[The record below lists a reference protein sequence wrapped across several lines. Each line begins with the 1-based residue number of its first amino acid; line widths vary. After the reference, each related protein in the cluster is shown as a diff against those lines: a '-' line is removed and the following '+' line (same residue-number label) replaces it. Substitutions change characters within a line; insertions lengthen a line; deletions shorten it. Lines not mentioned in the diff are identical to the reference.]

1 MSFKVKVGLEIHV
14 QITSLKTKLF
24 CSCSADYRGK
34 PPNTN
39 VCPVCMGLP
48 GSLPVLNI
56 KAVREAVKVA
66 LALNSKINNVLIFT
80 RKHYFYPDLPK
91 NYQISQ
97 YDGIGSA
104 PIAKG
109 GYININIDGKVKK
122 VRIRRINIEEDPGR
136 IVYPFGSI
144 TKSPYT
150 MIDYNRSG
158 VALLEIVTEPDLES
172 PKEARVFVQKLA
184 SILEHLGVT
193 NPKLEG
199 SIRVDANIS
208 IEDQERVEVKNIGSL
223 KELEKALT
231 YEVARQTAIVK
242 SGGKVVRETRH
253 WDKTKNITISARL
266 KEFEED
272 YRYFPDPDLPAL
284 KIDRKF
290 IEEIKAS
297 LPELPDERIERFVKE
312 YGLSNYLASV
322 IVTESKDLADLFE
335 EAITVCGNP
344 KLVASILVNEFL
356 RWIDEAGLSIYEGL
370 RRLNKDRLCS
380 IVELLR
386 KGVIS
391 TKLLKEY
398 VKQVVLNDVEPND
411 LVRKGLTVLIDRE
424 FIEKIVDEVFKE
436 YRNAVLDALKNPKA
450 INFLVGQVMRKT
462 RGRAD
467 PKIVNEIIKERL
479 RRFEKSS

>member
-1 MSFKVKVGLEIHV
+1 M
-14 QITSLKTKLF
+14 
-24 CSCSADYRGK
+24 
-34 PPNTN
+34 
-39 VCPVCMGLP
+39 
-48 GSLPVLNI
+48 
-56 KAVREAVKVA
+56 
-66 LALNSKINNVLIFT
+66 
-80 RKHYFYPDLPK
+80 
-91 NYQISQ
+91 
-97 YDGIGSA
+97 
-104 PIAKG
+104 
-109 GYININIDGKVKK
+109 
-122 VRIRRINIEEDPGR
+122 RIRRINIEEDPGR

-144 TKSPYT
+144 AKSPYT

-158 VALLEIVTEPDLES
+158 VALLEIVTEPDIES
-172 PKEARVFVQKLA
+172 PKEARLFVQKLT

-208 IEDQERVEVKNIGSL
+208 IEGHERVEVKNIGSL
-223 KELEKALT
+223 RELEKALT
-231 YEVARQTAIVK
+231 YEIARQTAIIK
-242 SGGKVVRETRH
+242 SGGKVKRETRH

-272 YRYFPDPDLPAL
+272 YRYFPDPDLPTL
-284 KIDRKF
+284 RIDRKF
-290 IEEIKAS
+290 IEEVKAT

-322 IVTESKDLADLFE
+322 LVTESKDLADLFE
-335 EAITVCGNP
+335 EAVATCGNS

-356 RWIDEAGLSIYEGL
+356 RWINEAELTLYEGL

-398 VKQVVLNDVEPND
+398 VKQVVLNNVEPKD
-411 LVRKGLTVLIDRE
+411 LVNKGLTVLIDRE
-424 FIEKIVDEVFKE
+424 FIGRVIEEVFRE

-467 PKIVNEIIKERL
+467 PKLVNEMIRERL
-479 RRFEKSS
+479 RKFEESS

>member
-1 MSFKVKVGLEIHV
+1 VSFKVRIGLEIHV

-24 CSCSADYRGK
+24 CSCPADYRGK

-56 KAVREAVKVA
+56 RAVREAIKVA
-66 LALNSKINNVLIFT
+66 LALNSKVNDVLIFT

-97 YDGIGSA
+97 YDGIGSV

-109 GYININIDGKVKK
+109 GYINININGKVKK

-144 TKSPYT
+144 AKSPYT
-150 MIDYNRSG
+150 LIDYNRSG
-158 VALLEIVTEPDLES
+158 VALLEIVTEPDIES
-172 PKEARVFVQKLA
+172 PKEARLFVKKLT

-199 SIRVDANIS
+199 SVRVDANIS
-208 IEDQERVEVKNIGSL
+208 IEGHERVEVKNIGSL
-223 KELEKALT
+223 REVEKALT
-231 YEVARQTAIVK
+231 YEIARQTAIIK
-242 SGGKVVRETRH
+242 SGGKVKRETRH
-253 WDKTKNITISARL
+253 WDKTKNITTSARL

-272 YRYFPDPDLPAL
+272 YRYFPDPDLPAF

-290 IEEIKAS
+290 IEEVKAT

-322 IVTESKDLADLFE
+322 LVTESKDLADLFE
-335 EAITVCGNP
+335 EAVAACGNS

-356 RWIDEAGLSIYEGL
+356 RWIDEAGFTLDEGL

-398 VKQVVLNDVEPND
+398 VKQVVLNNVEPKD
-411 LVRKGLTVLIDRE
+411 LVDKGLTVLINRE
-424 FIEKIVDEVFKE
+424 FIERVVEEVFRE
-436 YRNAVLDALKNPKA
+436 HRNAVLDALKNPKA

-467 PKIVNEIIKERL
+467 PKLVNEIIRERL
-479 RRFEKSS
+479 RKFEESS